1 MPPISACVIT
11 LNEEDNIRRIL
22 DSLVSFSEII
32 ILDSGSIDNTLTIA
46 TTYKN
51 VKIYT
56 RPFDNYINQKN
67 HCISLSSN
75 RWVIS
80 LDADE
85 CITEDLYS
93 DLQNLPD
100 SYWEEYSGI
109 EFPRLSFYLGKWIHH
124 GGWYPNYQLIIFL
137 L

>member
-85 CITEDLYS
+85 RVSPSLKNGFNKEPFIKNIGHLF
-93 DLQNLPD
+93 LQ
-100 SYWEEYSGI
+100 
-109 EFPRLSFYLGKWIHH
+109 
-124 GGWYPNYQLIIFL
+124 
-137 L
+137 